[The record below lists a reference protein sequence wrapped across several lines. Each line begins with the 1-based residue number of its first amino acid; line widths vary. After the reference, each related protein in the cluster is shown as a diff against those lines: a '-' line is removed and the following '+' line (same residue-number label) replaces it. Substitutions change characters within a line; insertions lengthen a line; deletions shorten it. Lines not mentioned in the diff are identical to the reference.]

1 MRPEKS
7 NPRPLIASIVIAI
20 SVGIVAVAER
30 DLHARQPSEIRGSK
44 RIWRLACLNAIGAI
58 AYLACGR
65 RQPSPSN

>member
-1 MRPEKS
+1 M
-7 NPRPLIASIVIAI
+7 IAI

-30 DLHARQPSEIRGSK
+30 DLHARRPSEIRGSK